1 MAVVLIGHDHPVNDT
16 GARFIIDSVTREI
29 SCTAAPTLIQG
40 DHCSERLTFEA
51 PRLVDGHDLTQC
63 NVVQVHYINIGSS
76 TNEGV
81 YEVDDLTA
89 EGDSVTMSWL
99 ISRNATMHA
108 GSLNF
113 LVKFKCTDEDGN
125 IVYEWN
131 TAVYSGITV
140 STGIDNGAEIVE
152 EYPDILAQWESRIS
166 ALEENGGG
174 GGGGASVLIVKVE
187 YSVEDGLIIASHTAS
202 QIYGHVMGGGSVA
215 VAYDFTGDRYFLNL
229 CALDHAYAIF
239 NTIYISRILEIK
251 IFDDEVR
258 YNEYPI
264 GDVSE
269 QLGDISTA
277 LDHIIQLQ
285 EELIE

>member
-16 GARFIIDSVTREI
+16 GARFIIDSVTRAI
-29 SCTAAPTLIQG
+29 SCAAAPTLIQG

-51 PRLVDGHDLTQC
+51 PKTVDGHDLTKC

-76 TNEGV
+76 TNDGV

-131 TAVYSGITV
+131 TAVYAGITV
-140 STGIDNGAEIVE
+140 SNGIDNGAEIVE
-152 EYPDILAQWESRIS
+152 EYPDILAQWEARIS

-174 GGGGASVLIVKVE
+174 GGGTAALIVTRDERSEKASHTSSE
-187 YSVEDGLIIASHTAS
+187 IHGYVEDG
-202 QIYGHVMGGGSVA
+202 GSV
-215 VAYDFTGDRYFLNL
+215 FFSIEG
-229 CALDHAYAIF
+229 IE
-239 NTIYISRILEIK
+239 YISLTTVSYGAAVFTDSLGTQYTI
-251 IFDDEVR
+251 D
-258 YNEYPI
+258 NEGYYREYRSNI
-264 GDVSE
+264 
-269 QLGDISTA
+269 GDISTA
-277 LDHIIQLQ
+277 LDHIIALQ
-285 EELIE
+285 EELINL